1 MPPNPPKRLSRGGSP
16 HGVVRGGVVRTP
28 PLHLSPA
35 HLPSAYLPPALLAP
49 PPQLPAGMGTPL
61 REGVFWGGGGQP
73 PGAPLHPQGAVHT
86 LERAKP
92 PSQPLQPPPP
102 ALQAG
107 HRPRVARVCVQ
118 LGTRRFAHTCTQVHT
133 HAHACP
139 YRCACVC
146 THARRRTRMCSWFWG
161 ARGSQRVPQSP
172 RCSRPPPTSSAGT
185 PPQHSPLLLRS
196 LRAPLLSPC
205 LPREAT
211 GRGFGTS
218 RAGGQVQAV
227 RGGDTEGDIA
237 GTRVRVET
245 K

>member
-35 HLPSAYLPPALLAP
+35 HLPSAYLPPALFAP
-49 PPQLPAGMGTPL
+49 PHSPQRGWGPPYG
-61 REGVFWGGGGQP
+61 RECFGGGGTAPRCPPAP
-73 PGAPLHPQGAVHT
+73 PGCRAHPGACKAPLPAFAT
-86 LERAKP
+86 
-92 PSQPLQPPPP
+92 PPPP

-118 LGTRRFAHTCTQVHT
+118 LGTRRFAHTCMQVHT

-146 THARRRTRMCSWFWG
+146 THAHRRTRMCSWFWG
-161 ARGSQRVPQSP
+161 ARGSQRVPQVFS
-172 RCSRPPPTSSAGT
+172 PPPKLCRDPPPALPVIAALTASTVIISLSSPGSHRQGFWYQQGWGASAG
-185 PPQHSPLLLRS
+185 
-196 LRAPLLSPC
+196 C
-205 LPREAT
+205 E
-211 GRGFGTS
+211 
-218 RAGGQVQAV
+218 GG
-227 RGGDTEGDIA
+227 GHMEGDIA
-237 GTRVRVET
+237 GTRVRVER